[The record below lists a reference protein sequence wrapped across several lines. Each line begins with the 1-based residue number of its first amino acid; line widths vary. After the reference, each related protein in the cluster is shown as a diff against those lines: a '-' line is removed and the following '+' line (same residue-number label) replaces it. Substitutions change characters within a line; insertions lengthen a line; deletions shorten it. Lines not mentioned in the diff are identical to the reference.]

1 MASNQMRISG
11 VNSGFDTEAMI
22 QQMLSVYQS
31 KINKQNQKLQTL
43 QWQQEQ
49 YRDIIS
55 KFSTFKNKYFD
66 ILKRDTYLMTPTNFS
81 KFKATTTTKS
91 GKDSGLKV
99 TASNSAV
106 PGSHTIKVDSKAT
119 AAVTKGSQVAS
130 NFKLDVDKAMKEAP
144 ISYDEEGNVI
154 DNGYNFSLDVKV
166 GNVAK
171 TIEFSGSNKDELLE
185 SLNSELASAFGKTSS
200 GDAFLSASLNDNG
213 EFQFKTSG
221 NAMATV
227 TERVGSFGLT
237 KPSTRVA
244 VDPAAAL
251 TGTSSISVSVPNYYS
266 GKMVTKNIEF
276 STVSTTYFDARTS
289 NSDIKAVYDSL
300 KKQAFAEK
308 YGVSVSDVTDQMMNS
323 ANFIYSSADAAYDFN
338 RETMLNALND
348 AFATEQGI
356 IFGMSG
362 SSMVA
367 QYTQD
372 GSYAEFSMT
381 STCDATFGLQK
392 GSSTSYL
399 NENAKLADLGF
410 EMNVTETTT
419 ETRLK
424 YDENGELIDKGDG
437 TYETEEV
444 EVVTG
449 LGYSI
454 NINGKEIKVGKDATV
469 ADLIEAVN
477 KSDAGVT
484 MSYNKLEGAFTITAN
499 DKGAG
504 GTIDIIDDEFTK
516 SLGLTTEAGA
526 TFTAGT
532 NAIIT
537 VDGVTVEHNDN
548 VYELDGITFDFSEV
562 DPTSGEEIT
571 VTVGKDYDDIKQ
583 AVKDFVNDYNKM
595 IDDITAYTKTTR
607 PMDSSTKQRYEPLTD
622 EQKEEMSEK
631 EIEKWEELAKQ
642 GLLYNDSTV
651 NSVLN
656 KLRSVLYTTIE
667 TEDGSKFGLFNMGIK
682 VASFIDDA
690 EASKLGK
697 LTLDEDAL
705 DKAFEQNADA
715 IEKLFTDPNEGVMA
729 KINKTIEDA
738 VKDTVASKGSLVR
751 KAGTSGVSAKD
762 NAIYREMERI
772 NKRIE
777 TLQARYDKKEEYW
790 WKIFTNLEKMQAQ
803 FMSQQSYIEQFTAN
817 GGYFSG

>member
-22 QQMLSVYQS
+22 QQMLSTYQS
-31 KINKQNQKLQTL
+31 KINKQNQKLQIL

-55 KFSTFKNKYFD
+55 KFSAFKGKYFD
-66 ILKRDTYLMTPTNFS
+66 ILKRDTYLMSPSQFS
-81 KFKATTTTKS
+81 KFKANITTKS

-99 TASNSAV
+99 TTSNSAV
-106 PGSHTIKVDSKAT
+106 PSSHTIKVDQKAT

-130 NFKLDVDKAMKEAP
+130 NFKLDVDMAMKNSAP
-144 ISYDEEGNVI
+144 DEDGN
-154 DNGYNFSLDVKV
+154 YNFSLDVKV

-171 TIEFSGSNKDELLE
+171 TIEFSGANKDDLLA
-185 SLNSELASAFGKTSS
+185 SLNSELESAFGKTSS
-200 GDAFLSASLNDNG
+200 GDAFLSASLNENG

-221 NAMATV
+221 NAIATV

-237 KPSTRVA
+237 QLSKKVAIDPSQ
-244 VDPAAAL
+244 AL
-251 TGTSSISVSVPNYYS
+251 TGTSSISVSVPNYYT
-266 GKMVTKNIEF
+266 GEMVTKNIEF
-276 STVSTTYFDARTS
+276 STVSNTYFDARTT
-289 NSDIKAVYDSL
+289 NSDVKAVYESL

-308 YGVSVSDVTDQMMNS
+308 YGISASAVTDEMMKN
-323 ANFIYSSADAAYDFN
+323 ANFTYSSADAAYDFN
-338 RETMLNALND
+338 RETMLNALNA
-348 AFATEQGI
+348 AFGMEQGI
-356 IFGMSG
+356 SFGMSG

-367 QYTQD
+367 QYMQD
-372 GSYAEFSMT
+372 GSYAEFSMS
-381 STCDATFGLQK
+381 STCDATFGIQK
-392 GSSTSYL
+392 GSVTSYL

-410 EMNVTETTT
+410 EMNITETTT
-419 ETRLK
+419 ETRVVK
-424 YDENGELIDKGDG
+424 DEDG
-437 TYETEEV
+437 KLVTDSEGNVVTEEV
-444 EVVTG
+444 EVVNG

-454 NINGKEIKVGKDATV
+454 TINGKEIKVGKNATV

-477 KSDAGVT
+477 KSGAGVT

-504 GTIDIIDDEFTK
+504 GTIDISDDAFSK
-516 SLGLTTEAGA
+516 SLGLTSEAGA
-526 TFTAGT
+526 SFTAGT
-532 NAIIT
+532 NAMIT
-537 VDGVTVEHNDN
+537 IDGVQVEHNDN

-562 DPTSGEEIT
+562 DPASGEEIT
-571 VTVGKDYDDIKQ
+571 VNIGKDYDDIKQ

-595 IDDITAYTKTTR
+595 IDDITAYTKTAR
-607 PMDSSTKQRYEPLTD
+607 PKDSSTKQYYDPLTD
-622 EQKEEMSEK
+622 EQKEEMSDK

-651 NSVLN
+651 SSVLSR
-656 KLRSVLYTTIE
+656 LRSVLYDTVE
-667 TEDGSKFGLFNMGIK
+667 LEDGSKFSLVNMGIK
-682 VASFIDDA
+682 VTSFLEDA
-690 EASKLGK
+690 EGSKLGK

-705 DKAFEQNADA
+705 DKAFETNAEA
-715 IEKLFTDPNEGVMA
+715 IEKLFTDPNNGVMA

-738 VKDTVASKGSLVR
+738 VKDSVASKGSLVR
-751 KAGTSGVSAKD
+751 KAGTTGVSAKD

-777 TLQARYDKKEEYW
+777 QLQKRYDKKEEYW